1 MSSIS
6 GTSSEIAPF
15 GGGQEYAI
23 YCPSGASEC
32 ASSCSEPM
40 TRLNTPSIGP
50 VVYGSETATHMLE
63 TVRAAPAPLRRPSYH
78 APFAPPPLPPPPP
91 PPSPQAMAEI
101 DRRFG
106 EGFARDNPS
115 LLEAFLN
122 VATTPSDGVA
132 SCHGSGRFGSD
143 DGNMKPCDVTPPAFS
158 CSSGLPPPHML
169 PRQALCGIMANREP
183 SSVINRCS
191 EVLPFKCELKRSTV
205 KPKARRRVGWR

>member
-63 TVRAAPAPLRRPSYH
+63 K
-78 APFAPPPLPPPPP
+78 
-91 PPSPQAMAEI
+91 AMAEI

-143 DGNMKPCDVTPPAFS
+143 DGNMNPCDVTPPAFS

-183 SSVINRCS
+183 SSVINRCT

>member
-1 MSSIS
+1 MPHSPPPRS
-6 GTSSEIAPF
+6 
-15 GGGQEYAI
+15 
-23 YCPSGASEC
+23 
-32 ASSCSEPM
+32 
-40 TRLNTPSIGP
+40 L
-50 VVYGSETATHMLE
+50 
-63 TVRAAPAPLRRPSYH
+63 
-78 APFAPPPLPPPPP
+78 APPPPPPPPP